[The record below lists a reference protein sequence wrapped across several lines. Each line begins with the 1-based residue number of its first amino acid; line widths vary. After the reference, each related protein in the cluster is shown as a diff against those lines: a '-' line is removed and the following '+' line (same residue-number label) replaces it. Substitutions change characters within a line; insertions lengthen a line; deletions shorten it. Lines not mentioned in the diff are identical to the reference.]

1 MQLSDPLVSAAK
13 VHVEASVAESRSLLI
28 QSKGVTSAKWQSS
41 TVVGRKAMHSLA
53 DRGKVE
59 QQRALWASTIAVTI
73 GFAHVLQHANAAAGL
88 ALFTAAS
95 RARDRAAAS
104 LQYLAALPQDSPHCQ
119 VVAHVGEHPC

>member
-1 MQLSDPLVSAAK
+1 
-13 VHVEASVAESRSLLI
+13 
-28 QSKGVTSAKWQSS
+28 
-41 TVVGRKAMHSLA
+41 MHSLA

-95 RARDRAAAS
+95 RARDRAAARGS
-104 LQYLAALPQDSPHCQ
+104 VPGRPAAAGHPHCRGG
-119 VVAHVGEHPC
+119 ACREHPC